1 MVFWQRLFGGSTQV
15 AYVMVLAL
23 GCSCSQRP
31 AAVADISPD
40 CRTAEANARIL
51 RVVGQV
57 IPEDVEAIKGV
68 VATISKDPVVMIQ
81 SPPGSEKML
90 AKYGR
95 GVVEVRTLG
104 SWSCDVSSGESLF
117 VVREGGTWRVINER
131 YIWNS
136 IID

>member
-1 MVFWQRLFGGSTQV
+1 MMLWQRLFGGSIQV

-23 GCSCSQRP
+23 GCSYSQRP
-31 AAVADISPD
+31 ATEADISPD

-51 RVVGQV
+51 RIVGQV
-57 IPEDVEAIKGV
+57 IPEDVEAIKG
-68 VATISKDPVVMIQ
+68 AIASISKDPLVMIQ
-81 SPPGSEKML
+81 TPPGSEKVL

-104 SWSCDVSSGESLF
+104 SWSCDVSSGELLF

-131 YIWNS
+131 YIWSS

>member
-1 MVFWQRLFGGSTQV
+1 MIFWQRLFGGSAQV

-23 GCSCSQRP
+23 GCGYSQRP
-31 AAVADISPD
+31 ATVADISPD

-68 VATISKDPVVMIQ
+68 IATTSKDPVVMIQ
-81 SPPGSEKML
+81 TPPGSEKVL

-95 GVVEVRTLG
+95 GVV
-104 SWSCDVSSGESLF
+104 D
-117 VVREGGTWRVINER
+117 
-131 YIWNS
+131 
-136 IID
+136 